1 MDNFFTLLLI
11 LALIAIWYFIRK
23 KPNKKYKNVS
33 IIVAI
38 ISFFIVGL
46 TNQSNSDNKA
56 SSKSIKTEKTSS
68 KNSKQS
74 SDKKRE
80 SSSKKKSSN
89 KQKES
94 SSKKKP
100 SNKQKESSSKNKNL
114 DEVKLGMTKDEVIKK
129 FGKPSYQTSRNLLY
143 GKKNIYL
150 VDGKVTG
157 GDYDALQKQVDKK
170 HAKKKKEA
178 KKDRIK
184 NDKKK
189 YLAALYALPE
199 QTDYVIQDAQYSE
212 QTGVTF
218 VVSDDAL
225 SLTPAELKSAVHKI
239 WNIGQNLSNKYSPL
253 PGDMKSTYITVED
266 SSGNDLAVTSMWGSF
281 KYKAN

>member
-38 ISFFIVGL
+38 ISFFVVGL
-46 TNQSNSDNKA
+46 TNQSNGDNKA
-56 SSKSIKTEKTSS
+56 SSKGIKTEKTSS

-80 SSSKKKSSN
+80 SSSKKKS
-89 KQKES
+89 
-94 SSKKKP
+94 

-170 HAKKKKEA
+170 NAKKKKEA

-189 YLAALYALPE
+189 YLAALYALPA

-266 SSGNDLAVTSMWGSF
+266 SSGNDLAVTSMLGSF